1 MPYRFLEHLAT
12 ADIAFEAIGA
22 DLEKLF
28 VSAARATIN
37 TMLDDL
43 DTLATRASRNIALSN
58 TELDLL
64 LFDYLQELIYYKDSE
79 GLLLLP
85 ESIDVNEQDGNFLL
99 RSTLAGEEIDPSR
112 HEQLTDVK
120 AVTLHRFELKRIS
133 EGWRAIV
140 ILDV

>member
-1 MPYRFLEHLAT
+1 MPYRFLEHMAT
-12 ADIAFEAIGA
+12 ADVAFEAIGT
-22 DLEKLF
+22 DLEELF
-28 VSAARATIN
+28 VSAAKATIN

-43 DTLATRASRNIALSN
+43 DTLTTRTSRNISLSN

-79 GLLLLP
+79 SLLLLP
-85 ESIDVNEQDGNFLL
+85 ESIEVNEKDGNYLL
-99 RSTLAGEEIDPSR
+99 HSTLAGEKIDLSR
-112 HEQLTDVK
+112 HEQRTDVK

-133 EGWRAIV
+133 DGWRASV